1 MRAVPDERINTL
13 VVVLFATERRSEPR
27 VRSLPRMDWREEVTD
42 TKSADVPIR
51 QFIVRSATWEA
62 GSTTL
67 RHRFALIVAM
77 ILAAIV
83 LFVLMPHVV
92 H

>member
-1 MRAVPDERINTL
+1 
-13 VVVLFATERRSEPR
+13 
-27 VRSLPRMDWREEVTD
+27 MDWREDMSD
-42 TKSADVPIR
+42 TKPTDVPIR
-51 QFIVRSATWEA
+51 QFMVRSATWEA

-67 RHRFALIVAM
+67 GHRLALIVAM
-77 ILAAIV
+77 IVAAIV